1 MSAVKKQDQPRPA
14 RGQRVEGSN
23 ALEHGI
29 FRHGLLRL
37 GRTDALPRVSWWQ
50 GHKLSLRWALTAL
63 VLGTVALT
71 ALLIHLVWL
80 FTARHN
86 VGDVV
91 GQLNRQIVASIHHE
105 LHGVLDDASSMEE
118 AVRSIFFQGTIKV
131 TDEGKREF
139 VFLSL
144 LRSQP
149 SLSWISL
156 GFPDG
161 GFFGARKASDTE
173 IDMIEVKWDPAT
185 GTARQRTD
193 YYTPEIGDIMFNN
206 REFEPSTYNATA
218 QPWYRR
224 AVAENAPGWSRISN
238 FPGSHR
244 QAVGISS
251 PLTVDNKFVAVI
263 NVVIDLARLSQ
274 FLSTIEVGKSGTV
287 VVLDRNGNIVAS
299 PDPGAI
305 DRQQNGEMPTLRG
318 LSEDNKLLRAVREYL
333 GRRHVD
339 LAALGD
345 TRQVEF
351 ASPEDGRDYFLTF
364 APLHFDDWV
373 VVTVIPAGDFL
384 ATIERNAKFLVAAL
398 GLLTLVIA
406 GLAILSANRVI
417 GAPLLRIVGQL
428 KHIESFE
435 LDAITRTNS
444 PLRELDNLSAA
455 LTQMSRGLASFQKYI
470 PTALVRTLVARGVE
484 ARPGGRQEILT
495 VLFTDIVGFTGLSE
509 RLGDAIVPVLSEYL
523 EIASAAIATHNGTI
537 DKFIGDAVMAFWGAP
552 TRNNRH
558 AVDACAAALEF
569 RRRLHE
575 RCVERE
581 SIGGEP
587 LRMRIGINTGRML
600 VGNIGSSERLSYTVI
615 GDAVNVASRLEAVN
629 KRYGTEILVGE
640 DTRVAAD
647 NAIIV
652 RRLDWVAVYGRTQ
665 GLAVYEL
672 LGMAGDGASRTP
684 EWVGAYEA
692 GLGAYAG
699 RDWAGAIELFERA
712 IALHGDDRPSQI
724 FVERCRKYLA
734 SPPPEDWTALSIL
747 AEK

>member
-1 MSAVKKQDQPRPA
+1 MSETVDR
-14 RGQRVEGSN
+14 
-23 ALEHGI
+23 
-29 FRHGLLRL
+29 LLRQARSIRL
-37 GRTDALPRVSWWQ
+37 VVSRTHVSPRLPRRQ
-50 GHKLSLRWALTAL
+50 GYKLGLRGALTAL
-63 VLGTVALT
+63 VLSTVVMT
-71 ALLIHLVWL
+71 ALLIHLFWS
-80 FTARHN
+80 FAARHN

-91 GQLNRQIVASIHHE
+91 GQLNRQIVESIQDE
-105 LHGVLDDASSMEE
+105 LQGVLDDASSMEE

-139 VFLSL
+139 VFLAL

-185 GTARQRTD
+185 RTARQRTD
-193 YYTPEIGDIMFNN
+193 YYTPEVGDIMFNN

-224 AVAENAPGWSRISN
+224 AIAEKVPAWNRISN
-238 FPGSHR
+238 FPGSNR
-244 QAVGISS
+244 QAISIS
-251 PLTVDNKFVAVI
+251 TPLMVDDRFVAVI
-263 NVVIDLARLSQ
+263 NVVIDRARLSQ
-274 FLSTIEVGKSGTV
+274 FLSNIEVGKSGTV
-287 VVLDRNGNIVAS
+287 VVLDRNGNVMAS
-299 PDPGAI
+299 PDPAAI
-305 DRQQNGEMPTLRG
+305 ERQQQGEMPSLRTL
-318 LSEDNKLLRAVREYL
+318 SQNNNLLRAVGQYL
-333 GRRHVD
+333 GHGGMD
-339 LAALGD
+339 LAALTD

-351 ASPEDGRDYFLTF
+351 TSPEDSRDYFLTF

-373 VVTVIPAGDFL
+373 VATIIPADDFL
-384 ATIERNAKFLVAAL
+384 ATIERNAKLLLAAL

-406 GLAILSANRVI
+406 ALAILSANRLI

-435 LDAITRTNS
+435 LEAITRTSS

-509 RLGDAIVPVLSEYL
+509 RLGDGIVPVLSEYL
-523 EIASAAIATHNGTI
+523 ELASAAISTRNGTI

-552 TRNNRH
+552 TPNDRH

-569 RRRLHE
+569 RRRLGQRRAE
-575 RCVERE
+575 P
-581 SIGGEP
+581 GGERGVP
-587 LRMRIGINTGRML
+587 LRMRVGINTGRML
-600 VGNIGSSERLSYTVI
+600 VGNIGSNERLSYTVI

-629 KRYGTEILVGE
+629 KRYGTEILIGE
-640 DTRVAAD
+640 DTRTAAGD
-647 NAIIV
+647 AILV

-672 LGMAGDGASRTP
+672 LGMADHGALQTP
-684 EWVGAYEA
+684 EWVTAYEA
-692 GLGAYAG
+692 GLDAYAR
-699 RDWAGAIELFERA
+699 RDWSGAIELFESA
-712 IALHGDDRPSQI
+712 IAIRGDDLPSQI

-734 SPPPEDWTALSIL
+734 SPPPEDWTAVSIL

>member
-1 MSAVKKQDQPRPA
+1 MSATVGRFLRQA
-14 RGQRVEGSN
+14 RSV
-23 ALEHGI
+23 
-29 FRHGLLRL
+29 RL
-37 GRTDALPRVSWWQ
+37 GVSRAHASLQVPRRP
-50 GHKLSLRWALTAL
+50 GHKLSLRGALTAL
-63 VLGTVALT
+63 VLSTVVLT
-71 ALLIHLVWL
+71 ALLIHLFWSIA
-80 FTARHN
+80 ARRN

-91 GQLNRQIVASIHHE
+91 GQLNRQIVESIHHE
-105 LHGVLDDASSMEE
+105 LRGVLDDASSMEE

-139 VFLSL
+139 VFLAL

-161 GFFGARKASDTE
+161 GFFGSRKASDTE
-173 IDMIEVKWDPAT
+173 IDMIEVKWDAAT

-193 YYTPEIGDIMFNN
+193 YYTPEVGDIIFNN
-206 REFEPSTYNATA
+206 REFEPSTYNATE

-224 AVAENAPGWSRISN
+224 AIGENAPGWSRISN

-244 QAVGISS
+244 QAIGIST
-251 PLTVDNKFVAVI
+251 PLTVDDRLVAVI
-263 NVVIDLARLSQ
+263 NVVIDRSRLSQ
-274 FLSTIEVGKSGTV
+274 FLSTLEVGKSGTV
-287 VVLDRNGNIVAS
+287 VVLDRNGNVMAS

-305 DRQQNGEMPTLRG
+305 ERQQNGEMPTLRS
-318 LSEDNKLLRAVREYL
+318 LSQNNSLLRTVGEYL
-333 GRRHVD
+333 DRGGVN
-339 LAALGD
+339 LAALSE

-351 ASPEDGRDYFLTF
+351 ASPKDGREYFLTF
-364 APLHFDDWV
+364 APLGFDDWV
-373 VVTVIPAGDFL
+373 VATVIPAEDFL
-384 ATIERNAKFLVAAL
+384 ATIERNAKLLLGAL

-406 GLAILSANRVI
+406 ALAILSANRLI

-435 LDAITRTNS
+435 LDAITRISS
-444 PLRELDNLSAA
+444 PLRELDNLSTA

-484 ARPGGRQEILT
+484 ARPGGRQQVLT

-523 EIASAAIATHNGTI
+523 ELASAAISTRDGTI

-552 TRNNRH
+552 TPNDRH
-558 AVDACAAALEF
+558 AADACAAALDF
-569 RRRLHE
+569 RRRLGQ
-575 RCVERE
+575 R
-581 SIGGEP
+581 GGDRGVP
-587 LRMRIGINTGRML
+587 LRMRVGINTGRML
-600 VGNIGSSERLSYTVI
+600 VGNIGSNERLSYTVI

-629 KRYGTEILVGE
+629 KRYGTEILIGE
-640 DTRVAAD
+640 DTRTAAGD
-647 NAIIV
+647 AILV

-672 LGMAGDGASRTP
+672 LGMADSGALQMP
-684 EWVGAYEA
+684 EWVTAYEA
-692 GLGAYAG
+692 GLDAYAR
-699 RDWAGAIELFERA
+699 RDWSDAAELFESA
-712 IALHGDDRPSQI
+712 IAVRGDDLPSRI

-734 SPPPEDWTALSIL
+734 SPPPEDWTAVSIL

>member
-1 MSAVKKQDQPRPA
+1 MDRLLSQARSIRLAVSRTHASPRLRRRQGYKLGL
-14 RGQRVEGSN
+14 RG
-23 ALEHGI
+23 
-29 FRHGLLRL
+29 
-37 GRTDALPRVSWWQ
+37 
-50 GHKLSLRWALTAL
+50 ALTAL
-63 VLGTVALT
+63 VLSTVVLT
-71 ALLIHLVWL
+71 ALLIHLFWSIA
-80 FTARHN
+80 ARRN

-91 GQLNRQIVASIHHE
+91 GQLNREIVESIQDE
-105 LHGVLDDASSMEE
+105 LHGVLEAASSMEE

-139 VFLSL
+139 VFLAL

-161 GFFGARKASDTE
+161 GFFGSRKASDTE
-173 IDMIEVKWDPAT
+173 IDMIEVKWDAAT

-193 YYTPEIGDIMFNN
+193 YYTPEVGDIMFNN
-206 REFEPSTYNATA
+206 RELEPSTYNSSA

-224 AVAENAPGWSRISN
+224 AVAETAPGWSRISN

-244 QAVGISS
+244 QAISISS
-251 PLTVDNKFVAVI
+251 PLTVDDRFVAVI
-263 NVVIDLARLSQ
+263 NVVIDLSRLSQ
-274 FLSTIEVGKSGTV
+274 FLSSLEVGKSGTV
-287 VVLDRNGNIVAS
+287 VVLDRNSNVMAS
-299 PDPGAI
+299 PDPGSI
-305 DRQQNGEMPTLRG
+305 ERQQNGEMPNLRS
-318 LSEDNKLLRAVREYL
+318 LSQKNGLLRTVGEYL
-333 GRRHVD
+333 GRGSTK
-339 LAALGD
+339 LATLSE

-351 ASPEDGRDYFLTF
+351 ASSEDGRDYFLTF
-364 APLHFDDWV
+364 APLGFDDWV
-373 VVTVIPAGDFL
+373 VATVIPAGDFL
-384 ATIERNAKFLVAAL
+384 ATIERNAKLLLAVL

-406 GLAILSANRVI
+406 SLAILSANKLI

-435 LDAITRTNS
+435 LDAITRMSS

-484 ARPGGRQEILT
+484 ARPGGRQQVLT

-509 RLGDAIVPVLSEYL
+509 RLGDAIVPVLSDYL
-523 EIASAAIATHNGTI
+523 ELASAAISTRNGTI

-552 TRNNRH
+552 TPNDRH

-569 RRRLHE
+569 RRRLSQ
-575 RCVERE
+575 RCAEP
-581 SIGGEP
+581 GGESGVP
-587 LRMRIGINTGRML
+587 LRMRVGINTGWML
-600 VGNIGSSERLSYTVI
+600 VGNIGSNERLSYTVI

-629 KRYGTEILVGE
+629 KRYGTEILIGE
-640 DTRVAAD
+640 DTRAAAGD
-647 NAIIV
+647 DILV

-672 LGMAGDGASRTP
+672 LGMADHGALQTP
-684 EWVGAYEA
+684 EWVTAYEA
-692 GLGAYAG
+692 GLDSYAR
-699 RDWAGAIELFERA
+699 RDWAGAAELFESA
-712 IALHGDDRPSQI
+712 IAIRGDDLPSQI

-734 SPPPEDWTALSIL
+734 FPPPEDWTAVSIL
-747 AEK
+747 AQK

>member
-1 MSAVKKQDQPRPA
+1 
-14 RGQRVEGSN
+14 
-23 ALEHGI
+23 
-29 FRHGLLRL
+29 
-37 GRTDALPRVSWWQ
+37 
-50 GHKLSLRWALTAL
+50 
-63 VLGTVALT
+63 
-71 ALLIHLVWL
+71 LLIHLFWSIA
-80 FTARHN
+80 ARRN

-91 GQLNRQIVASIHHE
+91 GQLNRQIVESIHHE

-139 VFLSL
+139 VFLAL

-161 GFFGARKASDTE
+161 GFFGSRKASDTE
-173 IDMIEVKWDPAT
+173 IDMIEVKWDAAT

-206 REFEPSTYNATA
+206 REFEPSTYNATE

-224 AVAENAPGWSRISN
+224 AVGENAPGWSRISN

-244 QAVGISS
+244 QAIGIST
-251 PLTVDNKFVAVI
+251 PLTVDDRLVAVI
-263 NVVIDLARLSQ
+263 NVVIDGSRLSQ
-274 FLSTIEVGKSGTV
+274 FLSSLEVGKSGTV
-287 VVLDRNGNIVAS
+287 VVLDRNGNIMAS

-305 DRQQNGEMPTLRG
+305 ERQQNGDMPTLRS
-318 LSEDNKLLRAVREYL
+318 LSQNNTLLRTVSEYL
-333 GRRHVD
+333 GRGSTD
-339 LAALGD
+339 LSALSE

-351 ASPEDGRDYFLTF
+351 ASSEDGRDYFLTF
-364 APLHFDDWV
+364 APLSFEDWV
-373 VVTVIPAGDFL
+373 VATVIPAGDFL
-384 ATIERNAKFLVAAL
+384 ATIERNAKLLLAVL

-406 GLAILSANRVI
+406 SLAIVAANRLI
-417 GAPLLRIVGQL
+417 GGPLLRIVGQL

-435 LDAITRTNS
+435 LDAITRMSS

-484 ARPGGRQEILT
+484 ARPGGRQQVLT

-509 RLGDAIVPVLSEYL
+509 RLGDAIVPVLSDYL
-523 EIASAAIATHNGTI
+523 ELASVAISTRNGTI

-552 TRNNRH
+552 APNDRH

-569 RRRLHE
+569 RRRLGQ
-575 RCVERE
+575 RCAEPSGDRGV
-581 SIGGEP
+581 P
-587 LRMRIGINTGRML
+587 LRMRVGINTGRML
-600 VGNIGSSERLSYTVI
+600 VGNIGSNERLSYTVI

-629 KRYGTEILVGE
+629 KRYGTEILIGE
-640 DTRVAAD
+640 DTRSAAGD
-647 NAIIV
+647 AILV

-672 LGMAGDGASRTP
+672 LGMADQRALPTP
-684 EWVGAYEA
+684 EWVTAYEA
-692 GLGAYAG
+692 GLDAYAR
-699 RDWAGAIELFERA
+699 RDWSGAAELFASA
-712 IALHGDDRPSQI
+712 ISHRGGDLPSRI
-724 FVERCRKYLA
+724 FVERCRKCLA
-734 SPPPEDWTALSIL
+734 SPPPDDWTAVSIL